1 MSKNMLGIMAGFLA
15 LTGQSLFPEDDR
27 PKMTDEELEAE
38 YELIQQK
45 KSKLSAS
52 QREGIVWL
60 VERKRAKRIVL
71 DNSSKL

>member
-15 LTGQSLFPEDDR
+15 LTGQSLFPEDDK
-27 PKMTDEELEAE
+27 PSMTDEELEAE

-45 KSKLSAS
+45 KSKLSSA

-60 VERKRAKRIVL
+60 VNRKRKQKLL
-71 DNSSKL
+71 DI